1 MRQIAPPPV
10 RPRDP
15 APSRVAYRMHR
26 LWLTPMFRKMLRV
39 GLPFMICFAATLW
52 FLHSEQRRAAIVLAV
67 QDTRRA
73 IEQRPEFMVNL
84 MSVEGASPDLAGDIH
99 ANVPVD
105 FPISS
110 FDLDLE
116 AIRDLIETLDPV
128 ANAHLHIRPGGVLQV
143 RIEER
148 EAIVLWRSPD
158 GLLSLDETGHPI
170 HPFAVRSDRPDLPLI
185 AGEGADKA
193 VTEALALVAAA
204 EPLADRIRGLRR
216 KGERR
221 WDLALDR
228 GQLILLPEKDPVP
241 VLERLIALD
250 KAQDMLAR
258 DVTHIDLRNP
268 RRPTL
273 RLAGTAVEELRRIKS
288 IEAGETQE

>member
-1 MRQIAPPPV
+1 MRQVTPPPV

-39 GLPFMICFAATLW
+39 GLPFLICFAATLW
-52 FLHSEQRRAAIVLAV
+52 FLQSEQRRAAIVATYE
-67 QDTRRA
+67 DTRRA

-99 ANVPVD
+99 TLVPVD

-110 FDLDLE
+110 FDMDLP
-116 AIRDLIETLDPV
+116 AIRALIETLDPV
-128 ANAHLHIRPGGVLQV
+128 AAAHLHIRPGGVLQV

-148 EAIVLWRSPD
+148 QAIVVWRSPT

-170 HPFAVRSDRPDLPLI
+170 HTLTLRTDRADLPLI
-185 AGEGADKA
+185 AGDGADDA
-193 VTEALALVAAA
+193 VPEALALIAAA
-204 EPLADRIRGLRR
+204 EPLADRMRGLRR
-216 KGERR
+216 KGARR
-221 WDLALDR
+221 WDIALDR
-228 GQLILLPEKDPVP
+228 GQLIQLPETDPVP

-258 DVTHIDLRNP
+258 DITHIDLRNP

-273 RLAGTAVEELRRIKS
+273 RLAGTAVEAMRRIKS
-288 IEAGETQE
+288 IEAGEPQE